1 MFDLFTPT
9 SLGLALDV
17 VGVIFL
23 ANSMGI
29 RNPRRFLNEHFG
41 VEQPQPLRAVH
52 HQIRV
57 KAQIFT
63 GFLFLLFGFS
73 LGIVGEVLGSA
84 SVAGE
89 SAASVAA
96 PVAATVAAP
105 VAAPVAAQGEAV
117 RALLLM
123 ALLVIVLALLLRLAQ
138 DAWSRGVFR
147 RLLREFFQE
156 HGDWNFEKHPSTTR
170 EIGEIF
176 GVARQEEDSIG
187 DYAGRVRQYLGLE
200 ERARRPEAGSDDA
213 FAPLRRLGADR
224 RP

>member
-1 MFDLFTPT
+1 VFDLFTPA

-41 VEQPQPLRAVH
+41 VEPPQPLRAVH

-73 LGIVGEVLGSA
+73 LGIVGEVLGS
-84 SVAGE
+84 VAAPAE
-89 SAASVAA
+89 VAA
-96 PVAATVAAP
+96 PVAV
-105 VAAPVAAQGEAV
+105 QGEAV

-123 ALLVIVLALLLRLAQ
+123 ALLVIVLSLLLRLAQ

-156 HGDWNFEKHPSTTR
+156 HADWNFEKHPNTTR

-200 ERARRPEAGSDDA
+200 ERSRRQEAATDDA